1 MKEYK
6 FLKTARIIF
15 KVLAWLG
22 LIFSSVVG
30 IMVLFAPANIP
41 TAQGTVEM
49 TIGMKMVAMVT
60 YIIMGGVNFFIFYTI
75 SAIIGMLFDLKA
87 CCGKTTV

>member
-6 FLKTARIIF
+6 FLKVARMVF
-15 KVLAWLG
+15 KILAWVG
-22 LIFSSVVG
+22 LVFSLIVG

-49 TIGMKMVAMVT
+49 TIGMKMVAMIT
-60 YIIMGGVNFFIFYTI
+60 YFIMGGINFFIFCTI
-75 SAIIGMLFDLKA
+75 SSIIGMLFDLKA
-87 CCGKTTV
+87 CCKTTV